1 MQDVTAGA
9 GVSTSIDAREARLRV
24 LAAST
29 ATIIAGWTLYAAGH
43 LGGGGWRLI
52 VWIAGFFWSALWC
65 ASSVAR
71 VVGRRNGR
79 RYWALSAS
87 YACYLPLITWLS
99 AGAGGKQLIDLD
111 GGSLVLVVAS
121 MAVLLALGIAGFLL
135 ERPSLPV
142 QQRPSR

>member
-1 MQDVTAGA
+1 
-9 GVSTSIDAREARLRV
+9 LRA

-43 LGGGGWRLI
+43 LVGGGGWRLI

-71 VVGRRNGR
+71 VVGRRNRR

-99 AGAGGKQLIDLD
+99 AGGSPTGKKTLIDLD

-121 MAVLLALGIAGFLL
+121 MVALVALGIAGFLL

-142 QQRPSR
+142 RQQPGR

>member
-1 MQDVTAGA
+1 M
-9 GVSTSIDAREARLRV
+9 
-24 LAAST
+24 
-29 ATIIAGWTLYAAGH
+29 
-43 LGGGGWRLI
+43 I

-71 VVGRRNGR
+71 VVGRRNRR

-99 AGAGGKQLIDLD
+99 AGAGGKKLIDLD
-111 GGSLVLVVAS
+111 GGALVLVVAS
-121 MAVLLALGIAGFLL
+121 MVILLALGIAGFLL

-142 QQRPSR
+142 QQ